1 MIDRKYKIMATN
13 PCSGS
18 LHTEMD
24 SILFLAKD
32 LALLP
37 TLEKYREEC
46 ALIGCDDDHL
56 VALDMLIQRVIKYQ
70 EDIKAERADLETV
83 CEKTRCLGIIGMI

>member
-18 LHTEMD
+18 LHTEID

-32 LALLP
+32 LALIP
-37 TLEKYREEC
+37 TLEKYLEEC
-46 ALIGCDDDHL
+46 SLLGCDDYQIKG
-56 VALDMLIQRVIKYQ
+56 VQMLIQRVKEYQ
-70 EDIKAERADLETV
+70 EDHKTEVADLETI
-83 CEKTRCLGIIGMI
+83 CEIERCVEGMI